1 MPATRLFCRP
11 AGSSCW
17 PIKKVV
23 FYTPFLISLEL
34 LFYPRQSVLWLL
46 GIIGARKQPLVGANC
61 VMDSK
66 QKRGEGE
73 MAIRD
78 NRGVVK
84 QTMAGFWGPLMT
96 QDDESLKSEFP
107 PPQIPQ
113 FNLNEETLLL
123 KSPDCIFNLRHK
135 PSDNTAFL
143 GKTIVTLN
151 FEDILAY
158 PGSNQKT
165 VMTM

>member
-1 MPATRLFCRP
+1 
-11 AGSSCW
+11 
-17 PIKKVV
+17 
-23 FYTPFLISLEL
+23 
-34 LFYPRQSVLWLL
+34 
-46 GIIGARKQPLVGANC
+46 
-61 VMDSK
+61 
-66 QKRGEGE
+66 

-107 PPQIPQ
+107 TPQIPQ

-123 KSPDCIFNLRHK
+123 KSPDCIFNLGHK

-143 GKTIVTLN
+143 GKTIVTLIV
-151 FEDILAY
+151 DVIMAS
-158 PGSNQKT
+158 PGGNQKL
-165 VMTM
+165 